1 MRDFMRNS
9 DLTVNSAIIYNLY
22 DMIAINQLMLD
33 IFFILFICQSILYIY
48 LFMLISLISYILIYL
63 YSQNEY

>member
-9 DLTVNSAIIYNLY
+9 DFTVNLAIIYNLY

-33 IFFILFICQSILYIY
+33 IFFLY
-48 LFMLISLISYILIYL
+48 LFVSPYYIFTCSCSFHLSLTF
-63 YSQNEY
+63 